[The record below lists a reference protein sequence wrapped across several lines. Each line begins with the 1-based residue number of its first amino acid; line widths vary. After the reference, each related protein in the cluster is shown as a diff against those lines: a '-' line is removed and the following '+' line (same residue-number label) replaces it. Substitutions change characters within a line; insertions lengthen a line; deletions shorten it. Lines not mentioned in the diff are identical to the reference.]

1 MVKDLESLSPFE
13 LSLFL
18 EKTMVST
25 DSEVEMLNVGRGNPN
40 WTAPI
45 PREAFFLLGQ
55 FAVSETVIESVDHT
69 ARMIK
74 KSEGQEERFEAFLS
88 DHPSKGTD
96 FLKNIW
102 ENATEYMGMDRGDW
116 LTDMLDHIIGDNYP
130 NPERCL
136 TAIEKPVKEYLHREL
151 FASSSV
157 PFDIFAVEG
166 GTAGICYLCDSLVNN
181 FLLQPSDRIALM
193 VPAFAPYL
201 EIPLLPQYGF
211 QVEYIK
217 SESTLLEGK
226 TSYQFSEK
234 ELNRLRDPGI
244 KAVFVVN
251 PSNPTAN
258 ALQDKTIHLMQEI
271 VRDDNPD
278 LMILTDDVYGTF
290 LPSFLSLFTAIPYNS
305 ACIYSYSKYFGST
318 GWRIGT
324 VAVAKENIFDRLL
337 SEQAE
342 RTQMRLRLRYESVT
356 SQPEKLSFIDRM
368 VADSRDVAL
377 NHAAGLSA
385 PQQVMMALFSL
396 YALLDDKGEYK
407 HEVISI
413 CRRREKIFFDAIGMD
428 QPFAPLDTAYY
439 CEINFK
445 EWIGLHYTRAFS
457 DYITSTFTMS
467 ELLTR
472 LAVHKKLMLLR
483 ADAFGSGKWSVR
495 ISLANLPSQKYAEVG
510 KRIIELTDQMYK
522 EWKTL
527 HTTPVSEI

>member
-1 MVKDLESLSPFE
+1 MGKDLESLSPFE
-13 LSLFL
+13 LSLYL
-18 EKTMVST
+18 EKTMVS
-25 DSEVEMLNVGRGNPN
+25 SEKDKEMLNVGRGNPN

-55 FAVSETVIESVDHT
+55 FAVKETVTESTDHT
-69 ARMIK
+69 ARMIHETK
-74 KSEGQEERFEAFLS
+74 GQEERFHLFLEEN
-88 DHPSKGTD
+88 PSRGTD
-96 FLKNIW
+96 FLKDIW
-102 ENATEYMGMDRGDW
+102 ENGTEFMGMDRGIW
-116 LTDMLDHIIGDNYP
+116 LTHMMDHIIGDNYP

-136 TAIEKPVKEYLHREL
+136 TAIEKPVKQYLHKEL
-151 FASSSV
+151 FNSASA

-166 GTAGICYLCDSLVNN
+166 GTAGICYLFESLVNN

-217 SESTLLEGK
+217 AEPILLEGK

-251 PSNPTAN
+251 PSNPTGN
-258 ALQDKTIHLMQEI
+258 ALQDATIHLMQDI
-271 VRDDNPD
+271 VERSNPN

-290 LPSFLSLFTAIPYNS
+290 LPSFKSLFTAIPYNS
-305 ACIYSYSKYFGST
+305 VCIYSYSKYFGST

-324 VAVAKENIFDRLL
+324 VAVAKENLFDRLI
-337 SEQAE
+337 SEHPDRVE
-342 RTQMRLRLRYESVT
+342 RRLRLRYESLT
-356 SQPEKLSFIDRM
+356 RKPEELSFIDRM

-396 YALLDDKGEYK
+396 YSLLDTKDEYK
-407 HEVISI
+407 KEVIAI
-413 CRRREKIFFDAIGMD
+413 CRQREKILFDTLGMR

-439 CEINFK
+439 CEINLKDWIK
-445 EWIGLHYTRAFS
+445 ERYSEPFS
-457 DYITSTFTMS
+457 DYITSNWTMS
-467 ELLTR
+467 ELITH
-472 LAVHKKLMLLR
+472 LAVHKQLMLLR
-483 ADAFGSGKWSVR
+483 ADAFGSDKWSIR
-495 ISLANLPSQKYAEVG
+495 ISLANLPTQKYIEVG
-510 KRIIELTDQMYK
+510 NRIIEVTDDLHDTWEK
-522 EWKTL
+522 EKADA
-527 HTTPVSEI
+527 